1 MAALAAGCSD
11 STGPKVPAVARVV
24 VAPPPD
30 VVVLDDTVR
39 LHARA
44 LARNGNE
51 IPDATD
57 GARVYLT
64 DAAQRQVYVLN
75 VANQYAQTAIGVDGT
90 PRLVAFDPSGAT
102 AVVTTDDGVVF
113 IR

>member
-44 LARNGNE
+44 LDRNGNE

-64 DAAQRQVYVLN
+64 DAAQRQVYVLD